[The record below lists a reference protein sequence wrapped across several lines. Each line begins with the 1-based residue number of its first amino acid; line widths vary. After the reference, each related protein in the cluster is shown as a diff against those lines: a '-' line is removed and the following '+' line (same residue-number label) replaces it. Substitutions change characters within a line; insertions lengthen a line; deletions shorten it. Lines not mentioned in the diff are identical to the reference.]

1 VLNKSQGGGILTC
14 SGESA
19 KRLHRSN
26 CGHTLAEFGP
36 TLLIAFCL
44 LVLPLLAFGMIGLR
58 YVLVMNAARLTVQQA
73 ARCKTFLADTS
84 ATDRSAV
91 NTANS
96 VAKNSINGIGNG
108 LVTLT
113 STDVYIKVCPL
124 GAGPGSVTTPGLNK
138 PLTATADTS
147 ANTYNCEC
155 ILNTIVQPLFP
166 DAAGMIGAVPGFN
179 KPMIANVRTD
189 CYFENATNLNQ

>member
-1 VLNKSQGGGILTC
+1 MRQRKQC
-14 SGESA
+14 A
-19 KRLHRSN
+19 
-26 CGHTLAEFGP
+26 HTLAEFGP
-36 TLLIAFCL
+36 TLMVAFCL

-58 YVLVMNAARLTVQQA
+58 YVLVLNAARLTVQQA
-73 ARCKTFLADTS
+73 ARCKTFLLDTS

-91 NTANS
+91 NLANS
-96 VAKNSINGIGNG
+96 VAQNSINGIGNG

-113 STDVYIKVCPL
+113 KTDVYIKVCPL
-124 GAGPGSVTTPGLNK
+124 GAGPAAVTTPGLNK
-138 PLTATADTS
+138 PLPATADTS

-166 DAAGMIGAVPGFN
+166 GGGSLIGAVPGLN
-179 KPMIANVRTD
+179 KPINANVRMD